1 MEQSQKIFYLIEKVA
16 NKVGKSG
23 NLGFTVE
30 EIPLPLLI
38 KQVSINRNP
47 NVRDMLEF
55 LRLNLFTSGTY
66 AYTNKV
72 I

>member
-1 MEQSQKIFYLIEKVA
+1 MEKNQKIFYLVEKVA

-23 NLGFTVE
+23 NWGFTVE

-38 KQVSINRNP
+38 KQVSINKNP
-47 NVRDMLEF
+47 NIRDVLEF
-55 LRLNLFTSGTY
+55 MRLNLFTLGTY